1 MKRNRS
7 PSPQTA
13 SVVLA
18 LAAQPQAWRYGYD
31 LCQETGLKAGSM
43 YPILIRLADQGLLQ
57 TNWQPPQAPGR
68 PPRHMYRLTAPGL
81 ALAQELARTA
91 GTAIKATA
99 IKARPSRSRPGLE
112 GAT

>member
-1 MKRNRS
+1 MLRS
-7 PSPQTA
+7 RAPSPQSRA
-13 SVVLA
+13 VLEA

-43 YPILIRLADQGLLQ
+43 YPILIRLANQGLLE

-81 ALAQELARTA
+81 ALAQVFARTA
-91 GTAIKATA
+91 GTAIKA
-99 IKARPSRSRPGLE
+99 RP
-112 GAT
+112 